1 MKVRKKIQL
10 LKSIFQI
17 KLTFWLF
24 PKIDFS
30 NQIYI
35 ILTKFKNQFFFSSQI
50 QKFQLSAKIHFLNWI
65 KFSIKTKNDFSY
77 QLTFSTKT
85 KINFS
90 NWINFWLSLKISFF
104 QNQIYLLTKP
114 KDRFPIFKVQKSIL
128 ILTKSKNRFWFSLS
142 PKIDFHKKSNLQILT
157 KFKNRFLIFTK
168 SKNRFWFSLSPKID
182 FHINRIYKFW
192 QSSKIGFQILLSPKI
207 DFDFH

>member
-1 MKVRKKIQL
+1 MKVRKEIQL

-77 QLTFSTKT
+77 QLTFQ
-85 KINFS
+85 
-90 NWINFWLSLKISFF
+90 LR
-104 QNQIYLLTKP
+104 P
-114 KDRFPIFKVQKSIL
+114 KSI
-128 ILTKSKNRFWFSLS
+128 
-142 PKIDFHKKSNLQILT
+142 
-157 KFKNRFLIFTK
+157 
-168 SKNRFWFSLSPKID
+168 
-182 FHINRIYKFW
+182 
-192 QSSKIGFQILLSPKI
+192 FQIELT
-207 DFDFH
+207 FD